1 VQRPDRPPIRPRARR
16 EGGIAAVP
24 RGTSVALLA
33 LAARRGAHAKEQ
45 AMNDSNGGASR
56 KPPLTV
62 LAVIEKPD
70 APTRWMKLGVA
81 FPNRDGSTTIYLD
94 ALPAGTNKLQ
104 IREEREWTPRRAA
117 GNGNGFPAAPPFDVA
132 ATGSEAES

>member
-1 VQRPDRPPIRPRARR
+1 MRIIRR
-16 EGGIAAVP
+16 
-24 RGTSVALLA
+24 TLSLLVICSS
-33 LAARRGAHAKEQ
+33 LCSCSLGAGHGLDAPQDGKQQGE
-45 AMNDSNGGASR
+45 GASR

-62 LAVIEKPD
+62 LAVMEKKD
-70 APTRWMKLGVA
+70 GPTRWMKLGVA

-117 GNGNGFPAAPPFDVA
+117 ANGNGFPAAPPFDVA